1 MDNASPARAHDVRS
15 ASDYVAVVA
24 LVLSAALL
32 CLIVY
37 QGETIAGANEAITY
51 LREHCLLTP

>member
-1 MDNASPARAHDVRS
+1 MTDGDRPMGDW
-15 ASDYVAVVA
+15 VAVLA

-37 QGETIAGANEAITY
+37 QDMQVGAAGEALTY
-51 LREHCLLTP
+51 LREHCQILP

>member
-1 MDNASPARAHDVRS
+1 MKDSERPAGDW
-15 ASDYVAVVA
+15 VAVLA

-37 QGETIAGANEAITY
+37 QDMQVGAAGEALTY
-51 LREHCLLTP
+51 LREHCIIRP